1 MMSLSKIQIRP
12 VLAVLTLVAAVFIA
26 GIAAG
31 QQEQDIF
38 TWTDEE
44 GVRHFS
50 AYPPIDREYER
61 VETRSGTA
69 RAGSPAT
76 ETEDAQPPEVPEM
89 RQSQPDP
96 EVVAERCEQARS
108 NLELLQQDG
117 PAVLRQ
123 EDGDPTPLDDDQ
135 RQDLIEETEQFIEQ
149 WC

>member
-1 MMSLSKIQIRP
+1 MSLSTIRIRP
-12 VLAVLTLVAAVFIA
+12 VVAALALVAAVFIA
-26 GIAAG
+26 GSATG

-38 TWTDEE
+38 TWTDDE

-69 RAGSPAT
+69 QASSPAP
-76 ETEDAQPPEVPEM
+76 ETEDPQPPDVPQM
-89 RQSQPDP
+89 RQTEPDP

-123 EDGDPTPLDDDQ
+123 AEGEPTPLDDDQ
-135 RQDLIEETEQFIEQ
+135 RQELIEETEQFIEQ